1 MVGHLTVIALAVAV
15 LAVAGNAG
23 QAWLYLGLRDDLA
36 TAHALADQRQRELD
50 QAQATALACGSAVD
64 NLHVLAQQR
73 EREAATAR
81 AAAAATAR
89 AAAQRAD
96 AILSAPAAVPGDDC
110 QSAQVRVQSWLQTR
124 GSHAP

>member
-15 LAVAGNAG
+15 LSVAGNVG

-50 QAQATALACGSAVD
+50 QAQATALACGNAVD
-64 NLHVLAQQR
+64 NLHALAQQR
-73 EREAATAR
+73 EHEAATAR
-81 AAAAATAR
+81 VAAAAQAR

-96 AILSAPAAVPGDDC
+96 TILAAPAAVPGNDC
-110 QSAQVRVQSWLQTR
+110 ASAQVRVGAWLESRKAQ
-124 GSHAP
+124 

>member
-15 LAVAGNAG
+15 LSIAGNVG

-36 TAHALADQRQRELD
+36 TAHTLAGQHQRELD
-50 QAQATALACGSAVD
+50 QVQSTALACGNAVD
-64 NLHVLAQQR
+64 NLHALAQQR
-73 EREAATAR
+73 ERETTTAR

-96 AILSAPAAVPGDDC
+96 AILAAPAAVPGNDC
-110 QSAQVRVQSWLQTR
+110 ASAQVRVGAWLESRKAQ
-124 GSHAP
+124 